1 MCDHKTSPKQ
11 WPAETIVN
19 NKGCETAI
27 ASNLAFGHWDLSNP
41 NLIFWSES
49 TGYLGPLFTETLFE
63 GNFQM
68 NEGNGS
74 VPGIHPLILKGF
86 LRCCGKCKTVLPAA
100 VLVPLPKKRVFRW
113 HPEHLNRLRTNTR
126 SFETAFGYFRILPQL
141 VPPILQPKPLPSL
154 IPKFILRY
162 PALPIVFWPPL
173 PLVRPNCRA
182 GKESDIFKYMGRTMI
197 AGRLASNPFP
207 TNYPRVLSF
216 HRKPCQ
222 QQRKSIIYRFWVMDR
237 DAFFWSDRPQPTINK
252 MS

>member
-1 MCDHKTSPKQ
+1 MACRNNRKQQRVRNRHSFKFGIRTLGSLESKSDFLKWIHRLSRSALYRNTFRREFSDEWRKWIGSRDSSFDSQRFLTMLRQMQNSLTSCGTGSP
-11 WPAETIVN
+11 
-19 NKGCETAI
+19 
-27 ASNLAFGHWDLSNP
+27 
-41 NLIFWSES
+41 SE
-49 TGYLGPLFTETLFE
+49 
-63 GNFQM
+63 
-68 NEGNGS
+68 
-74 VPGIHPLILKGF
+74 
-86 LRCCGKCKTVLPAA
+86 
-100 VLVPLPKKRVFRW
+100 KRVFRW